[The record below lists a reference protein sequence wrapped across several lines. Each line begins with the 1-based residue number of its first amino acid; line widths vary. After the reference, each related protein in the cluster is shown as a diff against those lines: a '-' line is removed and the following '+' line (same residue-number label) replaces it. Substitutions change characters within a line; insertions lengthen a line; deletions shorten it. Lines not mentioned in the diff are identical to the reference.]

1 MVHRK
6 VLSSTTKP
14 QSVARSS
21 IMGVAEIKDF
31 IVSELRSKNPAIR
44 EANAALARSAAL
56 FLASVFVFRNFG
68 DAFAV

>member
-1 MVHRK
+1 
-6 VLSSTTKP
+6 
-14 QSVARSS
+14 
-21 IMGVAEIKDF
+21 MGVAEIKDF